1 MIIKRWI
8 PKDLQEDLFAHT
20 RRIKERNPLT
30 FDGDIKQDD
39 KLYIIRKKSPD
50 LSRRPRDFI

>member
-1 MIIKRWI
+1 
-8 PKDLQEDLFAHT
+8 LFAHT
-20 RRIKERNPLT
+20 RRIKEQKPLA

-50 LSRRPRDFI
+50 LNRRPRDFT